1 VLVCWSVS
9 GRTVEF
15 VFDQTQ
21 VPIISSKY
29 WDIATTSPK
38 LGITDTSSPTATT
51 VIASS
56 SAAAASGSG
65 SGSRSTTTTGSDN
78 VSSWKR
84 PASSQVCHLVTGVS
98 ITSHLPCHR
107 CVTSSQVCR
116 LFLATSHL
124 LSLQPSC
131 GATARLGGRCCF
143 GHWGRPHAGSG

>member
-107 CVTSSQVCR
+107 CVTLSQVCISLLTCLVTGVSPR
-116 LFLATSHL
+116 HRCVVYSLLHL
-124 LSLQPSC
+124 TC
-131 GATARLGGRCCF
+131 CRCSQAVVPLP
-143 GHWGRPHAGSG
+143 G